1 MKFTSK
7 QLQAAKHLDGP
18 LLVLAIPGSG
28 KTTMLLERIKFLSE
42 HIDSSKILNL
52 TFSRIQANDMK
63 KRFDSK
69 DSNFMTIHAFC
80 YLIIR
85 NYLKKY
91 NRQVNLIEDEKIYN
105 KFNLVGEIYKNINKK
120 KMSKEDLN
128 LFFQKVSFMK
138 NSLLDISY
146 LKKVE
151 ISNAEKIYLEYEKIK
166 KQKHL
171 LDFDDMQVYALELLN
186 DESLLRSI
194 KNKYKYF
201 QLDEGQDTSLLQF
214 KILEKIVYPENNLL
228 VVADDDQSIYSFRA
242 SDPTYL
248 LNFTKI
254 YKDAKIMTLDTNYRS
269 GKEIIKLASTF
280 IKQNK
285 NRYKKDFK
293 VNRKNP
299 SQIKIKSFKNFSKE
313 YAYILENID
322 KNENTGILFRNNIS
336 AISLISYLLEN
347 NIDFSI
353 NSKIMDFFESK
364 IFLDMINII
373 NFSNDFNDVEIF
385 SEIYYKISSYL
396 SKDDIEKLI
405 YKPVNENIFD
415 FFENSDIEDFK
426 KDALFN
432 IEKKLNH
439 LRKLD
444 IDKKISFIYQS
455 LSYKDYID
463 MLSRKYKEETVN
475 KDIYIESLKYFTKS
489 CENLD
494 QVYEKIKI
502 IEKKSKSLS
511 ENNLKLSTIHSSKGL
526 EYDTVFV
533 IDLIK
538 NEFPIILDKENYF
551 ERLEEE
557 RRIFYVG
564 LTRARDSLY
573 ILTLK
578 NRNNKKV
585 YPSKFYT
592 TSLDILKNKPWALA
606 QGFYIEILS
615 NIPFK

>member
-146 LKKVE
+146 LEKVE

-171 LDFDDMQVYALELLN
+171 LDFDDMQIFALKLLE
-186 DESLLRSI
+186 DEKLLKSI

-214 KILEKIVYPENNLL
+214 KILEKIVMPENNLL

-242 SDPTYL
+242 SNPTYL

-269 GKEIIKLASTF
+269 GKEIINLASTF

-285 NRYKKDFK
+285 NRYKKDFN
-293 VNRKNP
+293 VNRKTP

-313 YAYILENID
+313 YAYIIENID
-322 KNENTGILFRNNIS
+322 KNKNTGILFRNNIS
-336 AISLISYLLEN
+336 AISLISYLLEK

-373 NFSNDFNDVEIF
+373 NFSNDFNNVEVF

-405 YKPVNENIFD
+405 YKPVNEDVFD
-415 FFENSDIEDFK
+415 FYENSDIEDFK

-439 LRKLD
+439 LRKLS

-455 LSYKDYID
+455 LSYKNYID
-463 MLSRKYKEETVN
+463 MLSRKYKEETAN
-475 KDIYIESLKYFTKS
+475 KDLYIESLKYFTKS

-538 NEFPIILDKENYF
+538 NEFPIILDEENYF

-557 RRIFYVG
+557 RRIFYVAI
-564 LTRARDSLY
+564 TRAKNSLH
-573 ILTLK
+573 LLSLK
-578 NRNNKKV
+578 NRNKKKV
-585 YPSKFYT
+585 EPSIFY
-592 TSLDILKNKPWALA
+592 KNS
-606 QGFYIEILS
+606 QEI
-615 NIPFK
+615 IKK

>member
-28 KTTMLLERIKFLSE
+28 KTTMLLERIKFLSK

-105 KFNLVGEIYKNINKK
+105 KYNLVGEIYKNINKK

-146 LKKVE
+146 LEKVE
-151 ISNAEKIYLEYEKIK
+151 VSNIKEIYLEYEKIK

-171 LDFDDMQVYALELLN
+171 LDFDDMQVYALKLLE
-186 DESLLRSI
+186 DEKLLKSI

-214 KILEKIVYPENNLL
+214 KILEKIVMPENNLL

-242 SDPTYL
+242 SNPNYL

-269 GKEIIKLASTF
+269 GEEIIKLAKNF
-280 IKQNK
+280 IGQNK

-373 NFSNDFNDVEIF
+373 NFSNDFNNVEIF

-455 LSYKDYID
+455 LSYKDYINI
-463 MLSRKYKEETVN
+463 LSRKYKEETVN

-502 IEKKSKSLS
+502 IEKKSKSLR

-538 NEFPIILDKENYF
+538 NEFPIILDEENYF

-557 RRIFYVG
+557 RRIFYVAI
-564 LTRARDSLY
+564 TRAKNNLHLLS
-573 ILTLK
+573 LK

-585 YPSKFYT
+585 ESSIFYKNSQEIIKNSLGSK
-592 TSLDILKNKPWALA
+592 
-606 QGFYIEILS
+606 
-615 NIPFK
+615 

>member
-146 LKKVE
+146 LENVE
-151 ISNAEKIYLEYEKIK
+151 ISNADRIYLEYEKIK

-171 LDFDDMQVYALELLN
+171 LDFDDMQVYALKLLE
-186 DESLLRSI
+186 DKKLLKSI

-214 KILEKIVYPENNLL
+214 KILEKIVMPENNLL

-242 SDPTYL
+242 SNPNYL

-269 GKEIIKLASTF
+269 GEEIIKLAKNF
-280 IKQNK
+280 IGQNK

-373 NFSNDFNDVEIF
+373 NFSNDFNNVEIF

-405 YKPVNENIFD
+405 YKPINENIFD
-415 FFENSDIEDFK
+415 FFENSDIENFK

-432 IEKKLNH
+432 IEKKLKH

-444 IDKKISFIYQS
+444 IDKKISFIHQS
-455 LSYKDYID
+455 LSYKNYID

-533 IDLIK
+533 IDLIE
-538 NEFPIILDKENYF
+538 NEFPIILDEENHF

-557 RRIFYVG
+557 RRIFYVAI
-564 LTRARDSLY
+564 TRAKNSLH
-573 ILTLK
+573 LLSLK
-578 NRNNKKV
+578 NRNKKKV
-585 YPSKFYT
+585 EPSIFY
-592 TSLDILKNKPWALA
+592 KNS
-606 QGFYIEILS
+606 QEI
-615 NIPFK
+615 IKK

>member
-52 TFSRIQANDMK
+52 TFSRIQADDMK

-91 NRQVNLIEDEKIYN
+91 NKQVNLIEDEKIYN

-120 KMSKEDLN
+120 KISKEDLN

-146 LKKVE
+146 LENVE
-151 ISNAEKIYLEYEKIK
+151 ISNADRIYLEYEKIK

-242 SDPTYL
+242 ADPKYL
-248 LNFTKI
+248 LNFKEI
-254 YKDAKIMTLDTNYRS
+254 YKDAKIISLDTNHRS
-269 GKEIIKLASTF
+269 GKKIISLASYF
-280 IKQNK
+280 IAQNK
-285 NRYKKDFK
+285 NRYKKTYKLGRDFDD
-293 VNRKNP
+293 
-299 SQIKIKSFKNFSKE
+299 QIKLKEFKNFTKQ
-313 YAYILENID
+313 YDYITENLD
-322 KNENTGILFRNNIS
+322 NKKTGILFRNNIS
-336 AISLISYLLEN
+336 AISLSSYLLDK

-353 NSKIMDFFESK
+353 NSNILDFFESK
-364 IFLDMINII
+364 IFTDMVNII
-373 NFSNDFNDVEIF
+373 NFSEDFDNVEIF
-385 SEIYYKISSYL
+385 SDIYYKISTYL
-396 SKDDIEKLI
+396 SKDDIESLSHKAI
-405 YKPVNENIFD
+405 NENV
-415 FFENSDIEDFK
+415 FEFYENRDIEDYK

-432 IEKKLNH
+432 IEKKLKH
-439 LRKLD
+439 LRKLKLE
-444 IDKKISFIYQS
+444 KKISFIYKS
-455 LSYKDYID
+455 LSYNSYIN
-463 MLSRKYKEETVN
+463 MKSRKYMEETVN
-475 KDIYIESLKYFTKS
+475 KDIYIESLRYFTKS
-489 CENLD
+489 CKSLD
-494 QVYEKIKI
+494 EVYEKIKI
-502 IEKKSKSLS
+502 LEKKSKSLIKT
-511 ENNLKLSTIHSSKGL
+511 NLSLTTIHSSKGL
-526 EYDTVFV
+526 EYDKVFI

-538 NEFPIILDKENYF
+538 NEFPLIMDEENYF

-615 NIPFK
+615 KIPFR

>member
-105 KFNLVGEIYKNINKK
+105 KYNLVGEIYKSINNK

-151 ISNAEKIYLEYEKIK
+151 ISNVEKIYLEYEKIK

-171 LDFDDMQVYALELLN
+171 LDFDDMQVYALKLLE
-186 DESLLRSI
+186 DEKLLKSI

-242 SDPTYL
+242 ADPKYL
-248 LNFTKI
+248 LNFKEI
-254 YKDAKIMTLDTNYRS
+254 YKDAKIISLDTNHRS
-269 GKEIIKLASTF
+269 GKKIISLASYF
-280 IKQNK
+280 IAQNK
-285 NRYKKDFK
+285 NRYKKTYKLSRDFDD
-293 VNRKNP
+293 
-299 SQIKIKSFKNFSKE
+299 QIKLKEFKNFTKQ
-313 YAYILENID
+313 YDYITENLD
-322 KNENTGILFRNNIS
+322 NKKTGILFRNNIS
-336 AISLISYLLEN
+336 AISLSSYLLDK

-353 NSKIMDFFESK
+353 NSNILDFFESK
-364 IFLDMINII
+364 IFTDMVNII
-373 NFSNDFNDVEIF
+373 NFSEDFDNVEIF
-385 SEIYYKISSYL
+385 SDIYYKISTYL
-396 SKDDIEKLI
+396 SKDDIESLSHKAI
-405 YKPVNENIFD
+405 NENV
-415 FFENSDIEDFK
+415 FEFYENRDIEDYK

-432 IEKKLNH
+432 IEKKLKH
-439 LRKLD
+439 LRKLKLE
-444 IDKKISFIYQS
+444 KKISFIYKS
-455 LSYKDYID
+455 LSYNSYIN
-463 MLSRKYKEETVN
+463 MKSRKYMEETVN
-475 KDIYIESLKYFTKS
+475 KDIYIESLRYFTKS
-489 CENLD
+489 CKSLD
-494 QVYEKIKI
+494 EVYEKIKI
-502 IEKKSKSLS
+502 LEKKSKSLVKT
-511 ENNLKLSTIHSSKGL
+511 NLSLSTIHSSKGL
-526 EYDTVFV
+526 EYDKVFI

-538 NEFPIILDKENYF
+538 NEFPLIMDEENYF

-585 YPSKFYT
+585 SPSKFYT

-615 NIPFK
+615 KIPFR

>member
-63 KRFDSK
+63 KRFNSK

-105 KFNLVGEIYKNINKK
+105 KFNLVGEIYKSINNK

-146 LKKVE
+146 LEKVE
-151 ISNAEKIYLEYEKIK
+151 ISNIKEIYLEYEKTK

-171 LDFDDMQVYALELLN
+171 LDFDDMQVYALKLLE
-186 DESLLRSI
+186 DKKLLKSI

-214 KILEKIVYPENNLL
+214 KILEKIVMPENNLL

-242 SDPTYL
+242 SNPNYL

-269 GKEIIKLASTF
+269 GEEIIKLAKNF
-280 IKQNK
+280 IGQNK

-373 NFSNDFNDVEIF
+373 NFSNDFNNVEIF

-405 YKPVNENIFD
+405 YKPINENIFD
-415 FFENSDIEDFK
+415 FFENSDIENFK

-432 IEKKLNH
+432 IEKKLKH

-444 IDKKISFIYQS
+444 IDKKISFIHQS
-455 LSYKDYID
+455 LSYKNYID

-533 IDLIK
+533 IDLIE
-538 NEFPIILDKENYF
+538 NEFPIILDEENHF

-557 RRIFYVG
+557 RRIFYVAI
-564 LTRARDSLY
+564 TRAKNSLH
-573 ILTLK
+573 LLSLK
-578 NRNNKKV
+578 NRNKKKV
-585 YPSKFYT
+585 EPSIFY
-592 TSLDILKNKPWALA
+592 KNS
-606 QGFYIEILS
+606 QEI
-615 NIPFK
+615 IKK

>member
-69 DSNFMTIHAFC
+69 NSNFMTIHAFC

-105 KFNLVGEIYKNINKK
+105 KFNLIGEIYKNINKK
-120 KMSKEDLN
+120 KMSQEDLN

-146 LKKVE
+146 LEKVE
-151 ISNAEKIYLEYEKIK
+151 ISNIKKIYLEYEKIK

-171 LDFDDMQVYALELLN
+171 LDFDDMQVYALKLLE
-186 DESLLRSI
+186 DEKLLKSI

-214 KILEKIVYPENNLL
+214 KILEKIVMPENNLL

-242 SDPTYL
+242 SNPTYL

-336 AISLISYLLEN
+336 AISLIPYLLEN

-364 IFLDMINII
+364 IFLDMISII

-385 SEIYYKISSYL
+385 PEIYYKISSYL

-405 YKPVNENIFD
+405 YKPVNENIFE

-432 IEKKLNH
+432 IEKKLKH

-538 NEFPIILDKENYF
+538 NEFPIILDEENYF

>member
-146 LKKVE
+146 LEKVE

-242 SDPTYL
+242 ADPKYL
-248 LNFTKI
+248 LNFKEI
-254 YKDAKIMTLDTNYRS
+254 YKDAKIISLDTNHRS
-269 GKEIIKLASTF
+269 GKKIISLASYF
-280 IKQNK
+280 ISQNK
-285 NRYKKDFK
+285 NRYKKTYKLSRDFDD
-293 VNRKNP
+293 
-299 SQIKIKSFKNFSKE
+299 QIKLKEFKNFTKQ
-313 YAYILENID
+313 YDYITENLD
-322 KNENTGILFRNNIS
+322 NKKTGILFRNNIS
-336 AISLISYLLEN
+336 AISLSSYLLDK

-353 NSKIMDFFESK
+353 NSNILDFFESK
-364 IFLDMINII
+364 IFTDMVNII
-373 NFSNDFNDVEIF
+373 NFSEDFDNVEIF
-385 SEIYYKISSYL
+385 SDIYYKISTYL
-396 SKDDIEKLI
+396 SKDDIESLSHKAI
-405 YKPVNENIFD
+405 NENV
-415 FFENSDIEDFK
+415 FEFYENRDIEDYK

-432 IEKKLNH
+432 IEKKLKH
-439 LRKLD
+439 LRKLKLE
-444 IDKKISFIYQS
+444 KKISFIYKS
-455 LSYKDYID
+455 LSYNSYIN
-463 MLSRKYKEETVN
+463 MKSRKYMEETVN
-475 KDIYIESLKYFTKS
+475 KDIYIESLRYFTKS
-489 CENLD
+489 CKSLD
-494 QVYEKIKI
+494 EVYEKIKI
-502 IEKKSKSLS
+502 LEKKSKSLIKT
-511 ENNLKLSTIHSSKGL
+511 NLSLTTIHSSKGL
-526 EYDTVFV
+526 EYDKVFI

-538 NEFPIILDKENYF
+538 NEFPLIMDEENYF

-564 LTRARDSLY
+564 LTRAKDSLY

-592 TSLDILKNKPWALA
+592 ISLDILKNKP
-606 QGFYIEILS
+606 
-615 NIPFK
+615 

>member
-105 KFNLVGEIYKNINKK
+105 KFNLVGEIYKNINNK

-151 ISNAEKIYLEYEKIK
+151 ISNIKEIYLEYEKIK

-214 KILEKIVYPENNLL
+214 KILEKIVMPENNLL

-242 SDPTYL
+242 SNPTYL

-396 SKDDIEKLI
+396 SKDDIEKLM
-405 YKPVNENIFD
+405 YKPVNENIFE

-444 IDKKISFIYQS
+444 INKKISFIYQS

-538 NEFPIILDKENYF
+538 NEFPIILDEENYF

-557 RRIFYVG
+557 RRIFYVAI
-564 LTRARDSLY
+564 TRAKNNLHLLS
-573 ILTLK
+573 LK

-585 YPSKFYT
+585 ESSIFYKSSQEIIKNSLGSK
-592 TSLDILKNKPWALA
+592 
-606 QGFYIEILS
+606 
-615 NIPFK
+615 

>member
-28 KTTMLLERIKFLSE
+28 KTTMLLERIKFLSK

-105 KFNLVGEIYKNINKK
+105 KYNLVGEIYKNINKK

-146 LKKVE
+146 LENVE
-151 ISNAEKIYLEYEKIK
+151 ISNADRIYLEYEKIK

-171 LDFDDMQVYALELLN
+171 LDFDDMQVYALKLLE
-186 DESLLRSI
+186 DKKLLKSI

-214 KILEKIVYPENNLL
+214 KILEKIVMPENNLL

-242 SDPTYL
+242 SNPTYL

-269 GKEIIKLASTF
+269 GEEIIKLAKNF
-280 IKQNK
+280 IGQNK

-373 NFSNDFNDVEIF
+373 NFSNDFNNVEIF

-405 YKPVNENIFD
+405 YKPINENIFD
-415 FFENSDIEDFK
+415 FFENSDIENFK

-432 IEKKLNH
+432 IEKKLKH

-444 IDKKISFIYQS
+444 IDKKISFIHQS
-455 LSYKDYID
+455 LSYKNYID

-533 IDLIK
+533 IDLIE
-538 NEFPIILDKENYF
+538 NEFPIILDEENHF

-557 RRIFYVG
+557 RRIFYVAI
-564 LTRARDSLY
+564 TRAKNSLH
-573 ILTLK
+573 LLSLK
-578 NRNNKKV
+578 NRNKKKV
-585 YPSKFYT
+585 EPSIFY
-592 TSLDILKNKPWALA
+592 KNS
-606 QGFYIEILS
+606 QEI
-615 NIPFK
+615 IKK

>member
-120 KMSKEDLN
+120 KISKEDLN

-146 LKKVE
+146 LEKVE

-242 SDPTYL
+242 ADPKYL
-248 LNFTKI
+248 LNFKEI
-254 YKDAKIMTLDTNYRS
+254 YKDAKIISLDTNHRS
-269 GKEIIKLASTF
+269 GKKIISLASYF
-280 IKQNK
+280 IAQNK
-285 NRYKKDFK
+285 NRYKKTYKLSRDFDD
-293 VNRKNP
+293 
-299 SQIKIKSFKNFSKE
+299 QIKLKEFKNFTKQ
-313 YAYILENID
+313 YDYITENLD
-322 KNENTGILFRNNIS
+322 NKKTGILFRNNIS
-336 AISLISYLLEN
+336 AISLSSYLLDK

-353 NSKIMDFFESK
+353 NSNILDFFESK
-364 IFLDMINII
+364 IFTDMVNII
-373 NFSNDFNDVEIF
+373 NFSEDFDNVEIF
-385 SEIYYKISSYL
+385 SDIYYKISTYL
-396 SKDDIEKLI
+396 SKDDIESLSHKAI
-405 YKPVNENIFD
+405 NENV
-415 FFENSDIEDFK
+415 FEFYENRDIEDYK

-432 IEKKLNH
+432 IEKKLKH
-439 LRKLD
+439 LRKLKLE
-444 IDKKISFIYQS
+444 KKISFIYKS
-455 LSYKDYID
+455 LSYNSYIN
-463 MLSRKYKEETVN
+463 MKSRKYMEETVN
-475 KDIYIESLKYFTKS
+475 KDIYIESLRYFTKS
-489 CENLD
+489 CKSLD
-494 QVYEKIKI
+494 EVYEKIKI
-502 IEKKSKSLS
+502 LEKKSKSLIKT
-511 ENNLKLSTIHSSKGL
+511 NLSLTTIHSSKGL
-526 EYDTVFV
+526 EYDKVFI

-538 NEFPIILDKENYF
+538 NEFPLIMDEENYF

-592 TSLDILKNKPWALA
+592 TSLDILKNKP
-606 QGFYIEILS
+606 
-615 NIPFK
+615 

>member
-105 KFNLVGEIYKNINKK
+105 KFNLVGEIYKNINNK

-146 LKKVE
+146 LENVE
-151 ISNAEKIYLEYEKIK
+151 ISNIKEIYLEYEKIK

-171 LDFDDMQVYALELLN
+171 LDFDDMQVYALKLLE
-186 DESLLRSI
+186 DKKLLKSI

-214 KILEKIVYPENNLL
+214 KILEKIVMPENNLL

-242 SDPTYL
+242 SNPTYL
-248 LNFTKI
+248 LNFKKI
-254 YKDAKIMTLDTNYRS
+254 YKDAKMMTLDTNYRS

-280 IKQNK
+280 IQQNK

-313 YAYILENID
+313 YAYIIENID

-364 IFLDMINII
+364 IFLDMVSII
-373 NFSNDFNDVEIF
+373 NFSNNFNDVEIF

-396 SKDDIEKLI
+396 SKDDIEKLK

-432 IEKKLNH
+432 IEKKLKH

-463 MLSRKYKEETVN
+463 MLSRKYKEETAN

-538 NEFPIILDKENYF
+538 NEFPIILDEENYF

-557 RRIFYVG
+557 RRIFYVAI
-564 LTRARDSLY
+564 TRAKNSLY
-573 ILTLK
+573 LLSLK

-585 YPSKFYT
+585 EPSIFYKNSQEIIKN
-592 TSLDILKNKPWALA
+592 SLGTKL
-606 QGFYIEILS
+606 
-615 NIPFK
+615 

>member
-28 KTTMLLERIKFLSE
+28 KTTMLLERIKFLSK

-105 KFNLVGEIYKNINKK
+105 KYNLVGEIYKNINKK

-146 LKKVE
+146 LEKVE
-151 ISNAEKIYLEYEKIK
+151 VSNIKEIYLEYEKIK

-171 LDFDDMQVYALELLN
+171 LDFDDMQVYALKLLE
-186 DESLLRSI
+186 DEKLLKSI

-214 KILEKIVYPENNLL
+214 KILEKIVMPENNLL
-228 VVADDDQSIYSFRA
+228 IVADDDQSIYSFRA
-242 SDPTYL
+242 SNPTYL

-254 YKDAKIMTLDTNYRS
+254 YKEAKIMTLDTNYRS

-405 YKPVNENIFD
+405 YKPINENIFD

-455 LSYKDYID
+455 LSYKAYINI
-463 MLSRKYKEETVN
+463 LSRKYKEETVN
-475 KDIYIESLKYFTKS
+475 KDIYVESLKYFTKS

-538 NEFPIILDKENYF
+538 NEFPIILDEENHF
-551 ERLEEE
+551 EKLEEE
-557 RRIFYVG
+557 RRIFYVAI
-564 LTRARDSLY
+564 TRAKNNLY
-573 ILTLK
+573 LLSLK

-585 YPSKFYT
+585 EPSIFYKSSQEIIKN
-592 TSLDILKNKPWALA
+592 SLGSK
-606 QGFYIEILS
+606 
-615 NIPFK
+615 

>member
-105 KFNLVGEIYKNINKK
+105 KFNLVGEIYKSINNKK
-120 KMSKEDLN
+120 MTKEDLN

-146 LKKVE
+146 LEKVE
-151 ISNAEKIYLEYEKIK
+151 ISNIKEIYLEYEKIK

-242 SDPTYL
+242 ADPKYL
-248 LNFTKI
+248 LNFKEI
-254 YKDAKIMTLDTNYRS
+254 YKDAKIISLDTNHRS
-269 GKEIIKLASTF
+269 GKKIISLASYF
-280 IKQNK
+280 IAQNK
-285 NRYKKDFK
+285 NRYKKTYKLSRDFDD
-293 VNRKNP
+293 
-299 SQIKIKSFKNFSKE
+299 QIKLKEFKNFTKQ
-313 YAYILENID
+313 YDYITENLD
-322 KNENTGILFRNNIS
+322 NKKTGILFRNNIS
-336 AISLISYLLEN
+336 AISLSSYLLDK

-353 NSKIMDFFESK
+353 NSNILDFFESK
-364 IFLDMINII
+364 IFTDMVNII
-373 NFSNDFNDVEIF
+373 NFSEDFNNREIF
-385 SEIYYKISSYL
+385 NDIYYKISTYL
-396 SKDDIEKLI
+396 SKEDIDTLNHKAI
-405 YKPVNENIFD
+405 NENIFD
-415 FFENSDIEDFK
+415 FYENSDIDDYK

-432 IEKKLNH
+432 IEKKLKH
-439 LRKLD
+439 IRKLD
-444 IDKKISFIYQS
+444 IEKKISFIYKS
-455 LSYKDYID
+455 LSYNSYIN
-463 MLSRKYKEETVN
+463 MKSRKYMEETVN
-475 KDIYIESLKYFTKS
+475 KDIYIESLRYFTKS
-489 CENLD
+489 CKSLD
-494 QVYEKIKI
+494 EVYEKIKI
-502 IEKKSKSLS
+502 LEKKSKSLIKT
-511 ENNLKLSTIHSSKGL
+511 NLSLTTIHSSKGL
-526 EYDTVFV
+526 EYDKVFI

-538 NEFPIILDKENYF
+538 NEFPIILDEENYF

>member
-52 TFSRIQANDMK
+52 TFSRIQADDMK

-91 NRQVNLIEDEKIYN
+91 NKQVNLIEDEKIYN

-120 KMSKEDLN
+120 KISKEDLN

-146 LKKVE
+146 LEKVE
-151 ISNAEKIYLEYEKIK
+151 ISNADRIYLEYEKIK

-171 LDFDDMQVYALELLN
+171 LDFDDMQVYALKLLE
-186 DESLLRSI
+186 DKKLLKSI

-214 KILEKIVYPENNLL
+214 KILEKIVMPENNLL

-285 NRYKKDFK
+285 NRYKKDFN
-293 VNRKNP
+293 VNSKNP

-463 MLSRKYKEETVN
+463 ILSRKYKEETVN

-538 NEFPIILDKENYF
+538 NEFPIILDEENYF

>member
-7 QLQAAKHLDGP
+7 QLQAANHKNGP
-18 LLVLAIPGSG
+18 MLVLAIPGSG
-28 KTTMLLERIKFLSE
+28 KTTVLLERIRILSKE
-42 HIDSSKILNL
+42 IDQSKILNL

-63 KRFDSK
+63 KRFASDK
-69 DSNFMTIHAFC
+69 TNFMTIHAFC

-85 NYLKKY
+85 NYLKRY
-91 NRQVNLIEDEKIYN
+91 NRQLNLIEDEKIYN
-105 KFNLVGEIYKNINKK
+105 KYNLVSEIYKQLNKK

-128 LFFQKVSFMK
+128 LFFQKISFMK
-138 NSLLDISY
+138 NSLLDTSY
-146 LKKVE
+146 LNKVE
-151 ISNAEKIYLEYEKIK
+151 ISKVKEIYQTYERIK
-166 KQKHL
+166 KEKHL
-171 LDFDDMQVYALELLN
+171 LDFDDMQVYALKLL
-186 DESLLRSI
+186 DDKSLLRSI

-242 SDPTYL
+242 SNPTYL

-336 AISLISYLLEN
+336 AISLISYLLKN

-373 NFSNDFNDVEIF
+373 NFSNDFNNVEIF

-405 YKPVNENIFD
+405 YKPINGDIFD

-432 IEKKLNH
+432 IEKKLKH

-455 LSYKDYID
+455 LSYKNYID

-526 EYDTVFV
+526 EYNTVFV

-538 NEFPIILDKENYF
+538 NEFPIILDEENYF

-557 RRIFYVG
+557 RRIFYVAI
-564 LTRARDSLY
+564 TRAKNSLH

-578 NRNNKKV
+578 NRNKKKV
-585 YPSKFYT
+585 EPSIFYKNSQEIIKN
-592 TSLDILKNKPWALA
+592 SLGSKL
-606 QGFYIEILS
+606 
-615 NIPFK
+615 

>member
-105 KFNLVGEIYKNINKK
+105 KYNLVGEIYKNINKK

-146 LKKVE
+146 LEKVE
-151 ISNAEKIYLEYEKIK
+151 ISNADRIYLEYEKIK

-242 SDPTYL
+242 ADPKYL
-248 LNFTKI
+248 LNFKEI
-254 YKDAKIMTLDTNYRS
+254 YKDAKIISLDTNHRS
-269 GKEIIKLASTF
+269 GKKIISLASYF
-280 IKQNK
+280 IAQNK
-285 NRYKKDFK
+285 NRYKKTYKLSRDFDD
-293 VNRKNP
+293 
-299 SQIKIKSFKNFSKE
+299 QIKLKEFKNFTKQ
-313 YAYILENID
+313 YDYITENLD
-322 KNENTGILFRNNIS
+322 NKKTGILFRNNIS
-336 AISLISYLLEN
+336 AISLSSYLLDK

-353 NSKIMDFFESK
+353 NSNILDFFESK
-364 IFLDMINII
+364 IFTDMVNII
-373 NFSNDFNDVEIF
+373 NFSEDFDNVEIF
-385 SEIYYKISSYL
+385 SDIYYKISTYL
-396 SKDDIEKLI
+396 SKDDIESLSHKAI
-405 YKPVNENIFD
+405 NENV
-415 FFENSDIEDFK
+415 FEFYENRDIEDYK

-432 IEKKLNH
+432 IEKKLKH
-439 LRKLD
+439 LRKLKLE
-444 IDKKISFIYQS
+444 KKISFIYKS
-455 LSYKDYID
+455 LSYNSYIN
-463 MLSRKYKEETVN
+463 MKSRKYMEETVN
-475 KDIYIESLKYFTKS
+475 KDIYIESLRYFTKS
-489 CENLD
+489 CKSLD
-494 QVYEKIKI
+494 EVYEKIKI
-502 IEKKSKSLS
+502 LEKKSKSLVKT
-511 ENNLKLSTIHSSKGL
+511 NLSLSTIHSSKGL
-526 EYDTVFV
+526 EYDKVFI

-538 NEFPIILDKENYF
+538 NEFPLIMDEENYF

-585 YPSKFYT
+585 SPSKFYT
-592 TSLDILKNKPWALA
+592 TSLDILKNKPWAL
-606 QGFYIEILS
+606 
-615 NIPFK
+615 

>member
-151 ISNAEKIYLEYEKIK
+151 ISNIKEIYLEYEKIK

-171 LDFDDMQVYALELLN
+171 LDFDDMQVYALKLLE
-186 DESLLRSI
+186 DEKLLKSI

-214 KILEKIVYPENNLL
+214 KILEKIVMPENNLL

-364 IFLDMINII
+364 IFLDMVSII

-396 SKDDIEKLI
+396 SKDDIEKLM
-405 YKPVNENIFD
+405 YKPVNENIFE

-444 IDKKISFIYQS
+444 INKKISFIYQS

-538 NEFPIILDKENYF
+538 NEFPIILDEENYF

-557 RRIFYVG
+557 RRIFYVAI
-564 LTRARDSLY
+564 TRAKNNLHLLS
-573 ILTLK
+573 LK

-585 YPSKFYT
+585 EPSIFYKNSQEIIKN
-592 TSLDILKNKPWALA
+592 SLESKL
-606 QGFYIEILS
+606 
-615 NIPFK
+615 

>member
-128 LFFQKVSFMK
+128 LFFQKISFMK
-138 NSLLDISY
+138 NSLLDTSY
-146 LKKVE
+146 LDKVE
-151 ISNAEKIYLEYEKIK
+151 ISKVKEIYQTYERIK
-166 KQKHL
+166 KEKHL

-242 SDPTYL
+242 ADPKYL
-248 LNFTKI
+248 LNFKEI
-254 YKDAKIMTLDTNYRS
+254 YKDAKIISLDTNYRS

-364 IFLDMINII
+364 IFLDMISII

-385 SEIYYKISSYL
+385 PEIYYKISSYL

-405 YKPVNENIFD
+405 YKPVNENIFE

-432 IEKKLNH
+432 IEKKLKH

-455 LSYKDYID
+455 LSYKDYINI
-463 MLSRKYKEETVN
+463 LSRKYKEETVN

-538 NEFPIILDKENYF
+538 NEFPIILDEENYF

-592 TSLDILKNKPWALA
+592 TSLDILKNKP
-606 QGFYIEILS
+606 
-615 NIPFK
+615 

>member
-28 KTTMLLERIKFLSE
+28 KTTMLLERIKFLSK

-105 KFNLVGEIYKNINKK
+105 KYNLVGEIYKNINKK

-146 LKKVE
+146 LENVE
-151 ISNAEKIYLEYEKIK
+151 ISNADRIYLEYEKIK

-242 SDPTYL
+242 ADPKYL
-248 LNFTKI
+248 LNFKEI
-254 YKDAKIMTLDTNYRS
+254 YKDAKIISLDTNHRS
-269 GKEIIKLASTF
+269 GKKIISLASYF
-280 IKQNK
+280 ISQNK
-285 NRYKKDFK
+285 NRYKKTYKLSRDFDD
-293 VNRKNP
+293 
-299 SQIKIKSFKNFSKE
+299 QIKLKEFKNFTKQ
-313 YAYILENID
+313 YDYITENLD
-322 KNENTGILFRNNIS
+322 NKKTGILFRNNIS
-336 AISLISYLLEN
+336 AISLSSYLLDK

-353 NSKIMDFFESK
+353 NSNILDFFESK
-364 IFLDMINII
+364 IFTDMVNII
-373 NFSNDFNDVEIF
+373 NFSEDFDNVEIF
-385 SEIYYKISSYL
+385 SDIYYKISTYL
-396 SKDDIEKLI
+396 SKDDIESLSHKAI
-405 YKPVNENIFD
+405 NENV
-415 FFENSDIEDFK
+415 FEFYENRDIEDYK

-432 IEKKLNH
+432 IEKKLKH
-439 LRKLD
+439 LRKLKLE
-444 IDKKISFIYQS
+444 KKISFIYKS
-455 LSYKDYID
+455 LSYNSYIN
-463 MLSRKYKEETVN
+463 MKSRKYMEETVN
-475 KDIYIESLKYFTKS
+475 KDIYIESLRYFTKS
-489 CENLD
+489 CKSLD
-494 QVYEKIKI
+494 EVYEKIKI
-502 IEKKSKSLS
+502 LEKKSKSLIKT
-511 ENNLKLSTIHSSKGL
+511 NLSLTTIHSSKGL
-526 EYDTVFV
+526 EYDKVFI

-538 NEFPIILDKENYF
+538 NEFPLIMDEENYF

-564 LTRARDSLY
+564 LTRAKDSLY

-592 TSLDILKNKPWALA
+592 ISLDILKNKP
-606 QGFYIEILS
+606 
-615 NIPFK
+615 

>member
-105 KFNLVGEIYKNINKK
+105 KYNLVGEIYKSINNK

-146 LKKVE
+146 LEKVE
-151 ISNAEKIYLEYEKIK
+151 ISNIKEIYLEYEKTK

-242 SDPTYL
+242 ADPKYL
-248 LNFTKI
+248 LNFKEI
-254 YKDAKIMTLDTNYRS
+254 YKDAKIISLDTNHRS
-269 GKEIIKLASTF
+269 GKKIISLASYF
-280 IKQNK
+280 IAQNK
-285 NRYKKDFK
+285 NRYKKTYKLSRDFDD
-293 VNRKNP
+293 
-299 SQIKIKSFKNFSKE
+299 QIKLKEFKNFTKQ
-313 YAYILENID
+313 YDYITENLD
-322 KNENTGILFRNNIS
+322 NKKTGILFRNNIS
-336 AISLISYLLEN
+336 AISLSSYLLDK

-353 NSKIMDFFESK
+353 NSNILDFFESK
-364 IFLDMINII
+364 IFTDMVNII
-373 NFSNDFNDVEIF
+373 NFSEDFDNVEIF
-385 SEIYYKISSYL
+385 SDIYYKISTYL
-396 SKDDIEKLI
+396 SKDDIESLSHKAI
-405 YKPVNENIFD
+405 NENV
-415 FFENSDIEDFK
+415 FEFYENRDIEDYK

-432 IEKKLNH
+432 IEKKLKH
-439 LRKLD
+439 LRKL
-444 IDKKISFIYQS
+444 KLENKISFIYKS
-455 LSYKDYID
+455 LSYNSYIN
-463 MLSRKYKEETVN
+463 MKSRKYMEETVN
-475 KDIYIESLKYFTKS
+475 KDIYIESLRYFTKS
-489 CENLD
+489 CKSLD
-494 QVYEKIKI
+494 EVYEKIKI
-502 IEKKSKSLS
+502 LEKKSKSLVKT
-511 ENNLKLSTIHSSKGL
+511 NLSLSTIHSSKGL
-526 EYDTVFV
+526 EYDKVFI

-538 NEFPIILDKENYF
+538 NEFPLIMDEENYF

-585 YPSKFYT
+585 SPSKFYT

-615 NIPFK
+615 KIPFR

>member
-146 LKKVE
+146 LEKVE
-151 ISNAEKIYLEYEKIK
+151 ISNIKEIYLEYEKIK

-214 KILEKIVYPENNLL
+214 KILEKIVMPENNLL

-285 NRYKKDFK
+285 NRYKKDFN
-293 VNRKNP
+293 VNSKNP

-463 MLSRKYKEETVN
+463 ILSRKYKEETVN

-538 NEFPIILDKENYF
+538 NEFPIILDEENYF

>member
-105 KFNLVGEIYKNINKK
+105 KYNLVGEIYKNINKK

-128 LFFQKVSFMK
+128 LFFQKISFMK

-146 LKKVE
+146 LENVE
-151 ISNAEKIYLEYEKIK
+151 ISNADRIYLEYEKIK

-242 SDPTYL
+242 ADPKYL
-248 LNFTKI
+248 LNFKEI
-254 YKDAKIMTLDTNYRS
+254 YKDAKIISLDTNHRS
-269 GKEIIKLASTF
+269 GKKIISLASYF
-280 IKQNK
+280 IAQNK
-285 NRYKKDFK
+285 NRYKKTYKLSRDFDD
-293 VNRKNP
+293 
-299 SQIKIKSFKNFSKE
+299 QIKLKEFKNFTKQ
-313 YAYILENID
+313 YDYITENLD
-322 KNENTGILFRNNIS
+322 NKKTGILFRNNIS
-336 AISLISYLLEN
+336 AISLSSYLLDK

-353 NSKIMDFFESK
+353 NSNILDFFESK
-364 IFLDMINII
+364 IFTDMVNII
-373 NFSNDFNDVEIF
+373 NFSEDFDNVEIF
-385 SEIYYKISSYL
+385 SDIYYKISTYL
-396 SKDDIEKLI
+396 SKDDIESLSHKAI
-405 YKPVNENIFD
+405 NENV
-415 FFENSDIEDFK
+415 FEFYENIDIEDYK

-432 IEKKLNH
+432 IEKKLKH
-439 LRKLD
+439 LRKLKLE
-444 IDKKISFIYQS
+444 KKISFIYKS
-455 LSYKDYID
+455 LSYNSYIN
-463 MLSRKYKEETVN
+463 MKSRKYMEETVN
-475 KDIYIESLKYFTKS
+475 KDIYIESLRYFTKS
-489 CENLD
+489 CKSLD
-494 QVYEKIKI
+494 EVYEKIKI
-502 IEKKSKSLS
+502 LEKKSKSLIKT
-511 ENNLKLSTIHSSKGL
+511 NLSLTTIHSSKGL
-526 EYDTVFV
+526 EYDKVFI

-538 NEFPIILDKENYF
+538 NEFPLIMDEENYF

-615 NIPFK
+615 KIPFR

>member
-105 KFNLVGEIYKNINKK
+105 KYNLVGEIYKNINKK

-146 LKKVE
+146 LEKVE
-151 ISNAEKIYLEYEKIK
+151 VSNIKEIYLEYEKIK

-242 SDPTYL
+242 ADPKYL
-248 LNFTKI
+248 LNFKEI
-254 YKDAKIMTLDTNYRS
+254 YKDAKIISLDTNHRS
-269 GKEIIKLASTF
+269 GKKIISLASYF
-280 IKQNK
+280 ISQNK
-285 NRYKKDFK
+285 NRYKKTYKLSRDFDD
-293 VNRKNP
+293 
-299 SQIKIKSFKNFSKE
+299 QIKLKEFKNFTKQ
-313 YAYILENID
+313 YDYITENLD
-322 KNENTGILFRNNIS
+322 NKKTGILFRNNIS
-336 AISLISYLLEN
+336 AISLSSYLLDK

-353 NSKIMDFFESK
+353 NSNILDFFESK
-364 IFLDMINII
+364 IFTDMVNII
-373 NFSNDFNDVEIF
+373 NFSEDFDNVEIF
-385 SEIYYKISSYL
+385 SDIYYKISTYL
-396 SKDDIEKLI
+396 SKDDIESLSHKAI
-405 YKPVNENIFD
+405 NENV
-415 FFENSDIEDFK
+415 FEFYENRDIEDYK

-432 IEKKLNH
+432 IEKKLKH
-439 LRKLD
+439 LRKLKLE
-444 IDKKISFIYQS
+444 KKISFIYKS
-455 LSYKDYID
+455 LSYNSYIN
-463 MLSRKYKEETVN
+463 MKSRKYMEETVN
-475 KDIYIESLKYFTKS
+475 KDIYIESLRYFTKS
-489 CENLD
+489 CKSLD
-494 QVYEKIKI
+494 EVYEKIKI
-502 IEKKSKSLS
+502 LEKKSKSLIKT
-511 ENNLKLSTIHSSKGL
+511 NLSLTTIHSSKGL
-526 EYDTVFV
+526 EYDKVFI

-538 NEFPIILDKENYF
+538 NEFPLIMDEENYF

-564 LTRARDSLY
+564 LTRAKDSLY

-592 TSLDILKNKPWALA
+592 ISLDILKNKP
-606 QGFYIEILS
+606 
-615 NIPFK
+615 

>member
-1 MKFTSK
+1 
-7 QLQAAKHLDGP
+7 
-18 LLVLAIPGSG
+18 
-28 KTTMLLERIKFLSE
+28 
-42 HIDSSKILNL
+42 
-52 TFSRIQANDMK
+52 
-63 KRFDSK
+63 
-69 DSNFMTIHAFC
+69 
-80 YLIIR
+80 
-85 NYLKKY
+85 
-91 NRQVNLIEDEKIYN
+91 
-105 KFNLVGEIYKNINKK
+105 
-120 KMSKEDLN
+120 
-128 LFFQKVSFMK
+128 
-138 NSLLDISY
+138 
-146 LKKVE
+146 
-151 ISNAEKIYLEYEKIK
+151 
-166 KQKHL
+166 
-171 LDFDDMQVYALELLN
+171 
-186 DESLLRSI
+186 
-194 KNKYKYF
+194 
-201 QLDEGQDTSLLQF
+201 
-214 KILEKIVYPENNLL
+214 
-228 VVADDDQSIYSFRA
+228 
-242 SDPTYL
+242 
-248 LNFTKI
+248 
-254 YKDAKIMTLDTNYRS
+254 
-269 GKEIIKLASTF
+269 
-280 IKQNK
+280 
-285 NRYKKDFK
+285 
-293 VNRKNP
+293 
-299 SQIKIKSFKNFSKE
+299 E

-592 TSLDILKNKPWALA
+592 TSLDILKNKP
-606 QGFYIEILS
+606 
-615 NIPFK
+615 

>member
-105 KFNLVGEIYKNINKK
+105 KYNLVGEIYKNINNK

-146 LKKVE
+146 LEKVE
-151 ISNAEKIYLEYEKIK
+151 ISNIKEIYLEYEKTK

-171 LDFDDMQVYALELLN
+171 LDFDDMQVYALKLLE
-186 DESLLRSI
+186 DEKLLKSI

-242 SDPTYL
+242 SNPTYL

-373 NFSNDFNDVEIF
+373 NFSNDFNNVEIF

-405 YKPVNENIFD
+405 YKPINGDIFD

-455 LSYKDYID
+455 LSYKNYID
-463 MLSRKYKEETVN
+463 MLSRKYREETVN

-538 NEFPIILDKENYF
+538 NEFPIILDEENHL

-557 RRIFYVG
+557 RRIFYVAI
-564 LTRARDSLY
+564 TRAKNSLH
-573 ILTLK
+573 LLSLK
-578 NRNNKKV
+578 NRNKKKV
-585 YPSKFYT
+585 EPSIFY
-592 TSLDILKNKPWALA
+592 KNS
-606 QGFYIEILS
+606 QEI
-615 NIPFK
+615 IKK

>member
-105 KFNLVGEIYKNINKK
+105 KYNLVGEIYKNINNK

-151 ISNAEKIYLEYEKIK
+151 ISNADRIYLEYEKIK

-242 SDPTYL
+242 ADPKYL
-248 LNFTKI
+248 LNFKEI
-254 YKDAKIMTLDTNYRS
+254 YKDAKIISLDTNHRS
-269 GKEIIKLASTF
+269 GKKIISLASYF
-280 IKQNK
+280 IAQNK
-285 NRYKKDFK
+285 NRYKKTYKLSRDFDD
-293 VNRKNP
+293 
-299 SQIKIKSFKNFSKE
+299 QIKLKEFKNFTKQ
-313 YAYILENID
+313 YDYITENLD
-322 KNENTGILFRNNIS
+322 NKKTGILFRNNIS
-336 AISLISYLLEN
+336 AISLSSYLLDK

-353 NSKIMDFFESK
+353 NSNILDFFESK
-364 IFLDMINII
+364 IFTDMVNII
-373 NFSNDFNDVEIF
+373 NFSEDFNNREIF
-385 SEIYYKISSYL
+385 NDIYYKISTYL
-396 SKDDIEKLI
+396 SKEDIDTLNHKAI
-405 YKPVNENIFD
+405 NENIFD
-415 FFENSDIEDFK
+415 FYENSDIDDYK

-432 IEKKLNH
+432 IEKKLKH
-439 LRKLD
+439 IRKLD
-444 IDKKISFIYQS
+444 IEKKISFIYKS
-455 LSYKDYID
+455 LSYNSYIN
-463 MLSRKYKEETVN
+463 MKSRKYMEETVN
-475 KDIYIESLKYFTKS
+475 KDIYIESLRYFTKS
-489 CENLD
+489 CKSLD
-494 QVYEKIKI
+494 EVYEKIKI
-502 IEKKSKSLS
+502 LEKKSKSLIKT
-511 ENNLKLSTIHSSKGL
+511 NLSLTTIHSSKGL
-526 EYDTVFV
+526 EYDKVFI

-538 NEFPIILDKENYF
+538 NEFPLIMDEENYF

>member
-28 KTTMLLERIKFLSE
+28 KTTMLLERIKFLSK

-105 KFNLVGEIYKNINKK
+105 KYNLVGEIYKNINKK

-146 LKKVE
+146 LENVE
-151 ISNAEKIYLEYEKIK
+151 ISNADRIYLEYEKIK

-171 LDFDDMQVYALELLN
+171 LDFDDMQVYALKLLE
-186 DESLLRSI
+186 DKKLLKSI

-214 KILEKIVYPENNLL
+214 KILEKIVMPENNLL

-242 SDPTYL
+242 SNPNYL

-269 GKEIIKLASTF
+269 GEEIIKLSKNF
-280 IKQNK
+280 IGQNK

-373 NFSNDFNDVEIF
+373 NFSNDFNNVEIF

-405 YKPVNENIFD
+405 YKPINENIFD
-415 FFENSDIEDFK
+415 FFENSDIENFK

-432 IEKKLNH
+432 IEKKLKH

-444 IDKKISFIYQS
+444 IDKKISFIHQS
-455 LSYKDYID
+455 LSYKNYID

-533 IDLIK
+533 IDLIE
-538 NEFPIILDKENYF
+538 NEFPIILDEENHF

-557 RRIFYVG
+557 RRIFYVAI
-564 LTRARDSLY
+564 TRAKNSLH
-573 ILTLK
+573 LLSLK
-578 NRNNKKV
+578 NRNKKKV
-585 YPSKFYT
+585 EPSIFY
-592 TSLDILKNKPWALA
+592 KNS
-606 QGFYIEILS
+606 QEI
-615 NIPFK
+615 IKK

>member
-28 KTTMLLERIKFLSE
+28 KTTMLLERIKFLSK

-105 KFNLVGEIYKNINKK
+105 KYNLVGEIYKNINKK

-128 LFFQKVSFMK
+128 LFFQKISFMK

-146 LKKVE
+146 LENVE
-151 ISNAEKIYLEYEKIK
+151 ISNADRIYLEYEKIK

-242 SDPTYL
+242 ADPKYL
-248 LNFTKI
+248 LNFKEI
-254 YKDAKIMTLDTNYRS
+254 YKDAKIISLDTNHRS
-269 GKEIIKLASTF
+269 GKKIISLASYF
-280 IKQNK
+280 IAQNK
-285 NRYKKDFK
+285 NRYKKTYKLSRDFDD
-293 VNRKNP
+293 
-299 SQIKIKSFKNFSKE
+299 QIKLKEFKNFTKQ
-313 YAYILENID
+313 YDYITENLD
-322 KNENTGILFRNNIS
+322 NKKTGILFRNNIS
-336 AISLISYLLEN
+336 AISLSSYLLDK

-353 NSKIMDFFESK
+353 NSNILDFFESK
-364 IFLDMINII
+364 IFTDMVNII
-373 NFSNDFNDVEIF
+373 NFSEDFDNVEIF
-385 SEIYYKISSYL
+385 SDIYYKISTYL
-396 SKDDIEKLI
+396 SKDDIESLSHKAI
-405 YKPVNENIFD
+405 NENV
-415 FFENSDIEDFK
+415 FEFYENIDIEDYK

-432 IEKKLNH
+432 IEKKLKH
-439 LRKLD
+439 LRKLKLE
-444 IDKKISFIYQS
+444 KKISFIYKS
-455 LSYKDYID
+455 LSYNSYIN
-463 MLSRKYKEETVN
+463 MKSRKYMEETVN
-475 KDIYIESLKYFTKS
+475 KDIYIESLRYFTKS
-489 CENLD
+489 CKSLD
-494 QVYEKIKI
+494 EVYEKIKI
-502 IEKKSKSLS
+502 LEKKSKSLIKT
-511 ENNLKLSTIHSSKGL
+511 NLSLTTIHSSKGL
-526 EYDTVFV
+526 EYDKVFI

-538 NEFPIILDKENYF
+538 NEFPLIMDEENYF

-615 NIPFK
+615 KIPFR

>member
-105 KFNLVGEIYKNINKK
+105 KYNLVGEIYKNINKK

-128 LFFQKVSFMK
+128 LFFQKISFMK

-146 LKKVE
+146 LENVE
-151 ISNAEKIYLEYEKIK
+151 ISNADRIYLEYEKIK

-242 SDPTYL
+242 ADPKYL
-248 LNFTKI
+248 LNFKEI
-254 YKDAKIMTLDTNYRS
+254 YKDAKIISLDTNHRS
-269 GKEIIKLASTF
+269 GKKIISLASYF
-280 IKQNK
+280 IAQNK
-285 NRYKKDFK
+285 NRYKKTYKLSRNFDD
-293 VNRKNP
+293 
-299 SQIKIKSFKNFSKE
+299 QIKLKEFKNFTKQ
-313 YAYILENID
+313 YDYITENLD
-322 KNENTGILFRNNIS
+322 NKKTGILFRNNIS
-336 AISLISYLLEN
+336 AISLSSYLLDK

-353 NSKIMDFFESK
+353 NSNILDFFESK
-364 IFLDMINII
+364 IFTDMVNII
-373 NFSNDFNDVEIF
+373 NFSEDFDNVEIF
-385 SEIYYKISSYL
+385 SDIYYKISTYL
-396 SKDDIEKLI
+396 SKDDIESLSHKAI
-405 YKPVNENIFD
+405 NENV
-415 FFENSDIEDFK
+415 FEFYENRDIEDYK

-432 IEKKLNH
+432 IEKKLKH
-439 LRKLD
+439 LRKLKLE
-444 IDKKISFIYQS
+444 KKISFIYKS
-455 LSYKDYID
+455 LSYNSYIN
-463 MLSRKYKEETVN
+463 MKSRKYMEETVN
-475 KDIYIESLKYFTKS
+475 KDIYIESLRYFTKS
-489 CENLD
+489 CKSLD
-494 QVYEKIKI
+494 EVYEKIKI
-502 IEKKSKSLS
+502 LEKKSKSLIKT
-511 ENNLKLSTIHSSKGL
+511 NLSLTTIHSSKGL
-526 EYDTVFV
+526 EYDKVFI

-538 NEFPIILDKENYF
+538 NEFPLIMDEENYF

-592 TSLDILKNKPWALA
+592 ISLDILKNKPWALA

-615 NIPFK
+615 KIPFR

>member
-52 TFSRIQANDMK
+52 TFSRIQADAMK

-91 NRQVNLIEDEKIYN
+91 NKQVNLIEDEKIYN

-120 KMSKEDLN
+120 KISKEDLN

-146 LKKVE
+146 LENVE
-151 ISNAEKIYLEYEKIK
+151 ISNADRIYLEYEKIK

-242 SDPTYL
+242 ADPKYL
-248 LNFTKI
+248 LNFKEI
-254 YKDAKIMTLDTNYRS
+254 YKDAKIISLDTNHRS
-269 GKEIIKLASTF
+269 GKKIISLASYF
-280 IKQNK
+280 IAQNK
-285 NRYKKDFK
+285 NRYKKTYKLGRDFDD
-293 VNRKNP
+293 
-299 SQIKIKSFKNFSKE
+299 QIKLKEFKNFTKQ
-313 YAYILENID
+313 YDYITENLD
-322 KNENTGILFRNNIS
+322 NKKTGILFRNNIS
-336 AISLISYLLEN
+336 AISLSSYLLDK

-353 NSKIMDFFESK
+353 NSNILDFFESK
-364 IFLDMINII
+364 IFTDMVNII
-373 NFSNDFNDVEIF
+373 NFSEDFDNVEIF
-385 SEIYYKISSYL
+385 SDIYYKISTYL
-396 SKDDIEKLI
+396 SKDDIESLSHKAI
-405 YKPVNENIFD
+405 NENV
-415 FFENSDIEDFK
+415 FEFYENRDIEDYK

-432 IEKKLNH
+432 IEKKLKH
-439 LRKLD
+439 LRKLKLE
-444 IDKKISFIYQS
+444 KKISFIYKS
-455 LSYKDYID
+455 LSYNSYIN
-463 MLSRKYKEETVN
+463 MKSRKYMEETVN
-475 KDIYIESLKYFTKS
+475 KDIYIESLRYFTKS
-489 CENLD
+489 CKSLD
-494 QVYEKIKI
+494 EVYEKIKI
-502 IEKKSKSLS
+502 LEKKSKSLIKT
-511 ENNLKLSTIHSSKGL
+511 NLSLTTIHSSKGL
-526 EYDTVFV
+526 EYDKVFI

-538 NEFPIILDKENYF
+538 NEFPLIMDEENYF

-592 TSLDILKNKPWALA
+592 ISLDILKNKPWALA

-615 NIPFK
+615 KIPFR

>member
-146 LKKVE
+146 LEKVE

-171 LDFDDMQVYALELLN
+171 LDFDDMQIFALKLLE
-186 DESLLRSI
+186 DEKLLKSI

-214 KILEKIVYPENNLL
+214 KILEKIVMPENNLL

-242 SDPTYL
+242 SNPTYL

-269 GKEIIKLASTF
+269 GKEIINLASTF

-285 NRYKKDFK
+285 NRYKKDFN
-293 VNRKNP
+293 VNRKTP

-313 YAYILENID
+313 YAYIIENID
-322 KNENTGILFRNNIS
+322 KNKNTGILFRNNIS
-336 AISLISYLLEN
+336 AISLISYLLEK

-405 YKPVNENIFD
+405 YKPVNEDVFD
-415 FFENSDIEDFK
+415 FYENSDIEDFK

-439 LRKLD
+439 LRKLS

-455 LSYKDYID
+455 LSYKNYID
-463 MLSRKYKEETVN
+463 MLSRKYKEETAN
-475 KDIYIESLKYFTKS
+475 KDLYIESLKYFTKS

-538 NEFPIILDKENYF
+538 NEFPIILDEENYF

-557 RRIFYVG
+557 RRIFYVAI
-564 LTRARDSLY
+564 TRAKNGLHLLSLK
-573 ILTLK
+573 T
-578 NRNNKKV
+578 RNNKKV
-585 YPSKFYT
+585 EASIFYENSKEIIKN
-592 TSLDILKNKPWALA
+592 SLGSK
-606 QGFYIEILS
+606 
-615 NIPFK
+615 

>member
-91 NRQVNLIEDEKIYN
+91 NRKVNLIEDEKIYN
-105 KFNLVGEIYKNINKK
+105 KYNLVGEIYKNINNK

-146 LKKVE
+146 LEKVE
-151 ISNAEKIYLEYEKIK
+151 ISNIKEIYLEYEKTK

-171 LDFDDMQVYALELLN
+171 LDFDDMQVYALKLLE
-186 DESLLRSI
+186 DEKLLKSI

-242 SDPTYL
+242 SNPTYL

-373 NFSNDFNDVEIF
+373 NFSNNFNNVEIF

-405 YKPVNENIFD
+405 YKPINGDIFD

-455 LSYKDYID
+455 LSYKNYID
-463 MLSRKYKEETVN
+463 MLSRKYREETVN

-538 NEFPIILDKENYF
+538 NEFPIILDEENHL

-557 RRIFYVG
+557 RRIFYVAI
-564 LTRARDSLY
+564 TRAKNSLH
-573 ILTLK
+573 LLSLK
-578 NRNNKKV
+578 NRNKKKV
-585 YPSKFYT
+585 EPSIFY
-592 TSLDILKNKPWALA
+592 KNS
-606 QGFYIEILS
+606 QEI
-615 NIPFK
+615 IKK

>member
-171 LDFDDMQVYALELLN
+171 LDFDDMQVYALKLLE
-186 DESLLRSI
+186 DKKLLKSI

-214 KILEKIVYPENNLL
+214 KILEKIVMPENNLL

-293 VNRKNP
+293 VNSKNP

-463 MLSRKYKEETVN
+463 ILSRKYKEETVN